1 MRAWSLSTETGFTS
15 DRLRFHPRPLLRADV
30 YSGDGNP
37 ASQPPGTFN
46 PLFPRGAY
54 FAPKAVPF
62 LGPQNLV
69 DLHPRLQL
77 QLKPNVTAAF
87 AWNWY
92 WRESTHDGIYAFG
105 SGVLLDPA
113 GASHARYLGTQ
124 GDLEIRWAPM
134 PHTIVAFNLAGFQ
147 PGALFKTV
155 TYNAA
160 PIEADAGFT
169 YLF

>member
-1 MRAWSLSTETGFTS
+1 MPGVRTS
-15 DRLRFHPRPLLRADV
+15 EKFVWRRTSKPVGPHRE
-30 YSGDGNP
+30 
-37 ASQPPGTFN
+37 
-46 PLFPRGAY
+46 AY
-54 FAPKAVPF
+54 AGQSVCW
-62 LGPQNLV
+62 V
-69 DLHPRLQL
+69 DLHPVLQF
-77 QLKPNVTAAF
+77 QLRSNITGAF

-105 SGVLLDPA
+105 SGALIDPA

-134 PHTIVAFNLAGFQ
+134 PHIIIAFNLAGFE
-147 PGALFKTV
+147 PGAFFNTV

-169 YLF
+169 YRF